1 MRPVFPVFHNPH
13 HSLLPYILSTYP
25 QIIVFPKPF
34 DNKTLILRPNL
45 EGFHST
51 VYPTSLQFL
60 LKSRKWLWPP
70 FYWHVCTW
78 WDAGGSTALPDPRY
92 HTYGRTSAAAVSSKL
107 LQARVMSSSNPDLT
121 GTHSA
126 ADEEVKNIMS
136 SKVGKM
142 PNPGEWRGL
151 SVFNQHLEKQHNIS
165 RDCCPQCWSNAFP
178 LRVLIIFS
186 FEVIAAIQ
194 KGAEAFEDLL
204 SSLWRDVFRALLL

>member
-1 MRPVFPVFHNPH
+1 MSINKYIYPRFQLILRNQKLHQPRGQAPHGHNRLELSSSPCLGMRPVFPVKHSSH

-25 QIIVFPKPF
+25 QIIVFPKAF

-51 VYPTSLQFL
+51 IYPIPLQFL
-60 LKSRKWLWPP
+60 LKSRKWLWPT

-78 WDAGGSTALPDPRY
+78 WDAGGPTALPDPRY

-136 SKVGKM
+136 SKVGER
-142 PNPGEWRGL
+142 PNPGEWCGL
-151 SVFNQHLEKQHNIS
+151 SIFN
-165 RDCCPQCWSNAFP
+165 
-178 LRVLIIFS
+178 
-186 FEVIAAIQ
+186 
-194 KGAEAFEDLL
+194 
-204 SSLWRDVFRALLL
+204 